1 MAVKFKV
8 RREYQ
13 TKQAIKEG
21 GHLGT
26 EDLVKEYSRLG
37 RLTNARIDRLKA
49 KYPRAESLREMEKI
63 PDVKNFLDEKG
74 NIADMSGFSS
84 SMASSYK
91 FLRRNYTTIKGFEK
105 QLRNAINSFNILYY
119 GKDEE
124 TGRPKGRYF
133 NKNNIFDL
141 FDFLKDYRDKNK
153 NQVQLDSDQ
162 LTDTFVG
169 GDMVNMALDSLLE
182 NIDYWS
188 EHADDLKLIEP
199 EDEPHDSD
207 YFKQK
212 IALKKLELQNK

>member
-1 MAVKFKV
+1 
-8 RREYQ
+8 
-13 TKQAIKEG
+13 
-21 GHLGT
+21 
-26 EDLVKEYSRLG
+26 
-37 RLTNARIDRLKA
+37 
-49 KYPRAESLREMEKI
+49 MEKI